1 MGKTV
6 KKEDID
12 EKAII
17 ASFLSDEATDHDSL
31 MRERQESVGEQP
43 VPPPESPKPPEES
56 KEETRRRRGKEP
68 DYETLF
74 VRESEITARTGKMVY
89 IRKDFHATI
98 QSVCSVIGGGEVS
111 LSGYIDNVLAHHFET
126 YGAEITRLYDEKHKG
141 INLLKKS

>member
-1 MGKTV
+1 MAKTV

-17 ASFLSDEATDHDSL
+17 ASFLPDEPTDHDSL
-31 MRERQESVGEQP
+31 MRDAEEQAATP
-43 VPPPESPKPPEES
+43 AEPPKPTEEP
-56 KEETRRRRGKEP
+56 KEEARRRRGKEQ

-74 VRESEITARTGKMVY
+74 VRESEVTARTGKMVY

-98 QSVCSVIGGGEVS
+98 QSVCSIIGGNEVS

-126 YGAEITRLYDEKHKG
+126 YGAEITRLYNEKHKG
-141 INLLKKS
+141 INLLKK